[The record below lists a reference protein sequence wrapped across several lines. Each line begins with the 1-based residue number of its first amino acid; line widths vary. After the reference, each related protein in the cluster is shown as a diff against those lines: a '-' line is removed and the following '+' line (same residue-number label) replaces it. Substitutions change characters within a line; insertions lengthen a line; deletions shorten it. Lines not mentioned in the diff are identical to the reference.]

1 MTQLSIKGLTKEFGG
16 VPAVVG
22 IDLEIDSGELV
33 VLLGPSGC
41 GKTTTL
47 RCIAGFEDVSDGLIL
62 MDGTVVSSPTTSVA
76 PEHRSIGM
84 VFQSYAVWPHMN
96 VFENVAYGV
105 RLKRGMSRAE
115 ADRRTMNALDTV
127 GLGAYRQRSASELS
141 GGQQQRVALARAIAL
156 EPKALLFDEP
166 LSNLDAK
173 LRKQMRLEIRELQ
186 RRLGITAVYVTHD
199 QEEAMVIA
207 DRIVLMKEGRIEQ
220 IGTPKEIYG
229 RPASVFAA
237 EFIGSANVLAGTV
250 KEIAHGLAAIELA
263 PGVRIHSAMLT
274 AAPGTRIDAIFR
286 PEQVR
291 VSVDAPDAQ
300 SLSEPCGSLRGCVTQ
315 NVFVGG
321 FSEVSVD
328 AGGVTIRAQVTPA
341 QFFTVGTNVWLS
353 VVPEQVVTLC
363 AHQQTPA
370 VTPMTT
376 TSDATAFSRRER
388 A

>member
-1 MTQLSIKGLTKEFGG
+1 MTQLSIKGLVKEFAG
-16 VPAVVG
+16 VPAVAK

-47 RCIAGFEDVSDGLIL
+47 RCIAGFEDVSEGRIL

-84 VFQSYAVWPHMN
+84 VFQSYAVWPHMT

-105 RLKRGMSRAE
+105 RLKRGMARAK
-115 ADRRTMNALDTV
+115 ADQRTMNALDTV

-186 RRLGITAVYVTHD
+186 QRLGITAVYVTHD

-207 DRIVLMKEGRIEQ
+207 DRIVLMRDGRIEQ
-220 IGTPKEIYG
+220 VGTPKEIYG

-250 KEIAHGLAAIELA
+250 GEIAHGLAAIELA
-263 PGVRIHSAMLT
+263 PGVRIHSATAT
-274 AAPGTRIDAIFR
+274 AAPGMRVDAIFR

-291 VSVDAPDAQ
+291 VSVDAPPPSA
-300 SLSEPCGSLRGCVTQ
+300 PCAPLGGCVTQ
-315 NVFVGG
+315 NLFVGG
-321 FSEVSVD
+321 FSEVTVD
-328 AGGVTIRAQVTPA
+328 AGGVTIRAQVSPA

-353 VVPEQVVTLC
+353 VLPEQVVALR
-363 AHQQTPA
+363 AEGQTP
-370 VTPMTT
+370 TRMPTNDT
-376 TSDATAFSRRER
+376 TAFSRREP